1 MDTAQEV
8 HNLKL
13 SLAYSAFYEK
23 FTYKFYS
30 RLDKL
35 TSLVILLA
43 AIFIATGLNYPIVFS
58 FIIAIA
64 AFIKITSLSES
75 KSEVAGAKYRDY
87 ITLFICLDDKNINAI
102 KRRYRRVQLNDS
114 MEIDGLAHPA
124 RLAALSTLG
133 MTPEKGYTEERN
145 LSIKERLILLFIG
158 ERIEYNFPK
167 KYQIISSETLVV
179 GKLKKE

>member
-13 SLAYSAFYEK
+13 SLAYSAWYEK
-23 FTYKFYS
+23 FTYKFFS

-35 TSLVILLA
+35 TSLVILLTA
-43 AIFIATGLNYPIVFS
+43 NFIVTGLNYPIVFGL
-58 FIIAIA
+58 IITIA
-64 AFIKITSLSES
+64 TFVKLISLSES
-75 KSEVAGAKYRDY
+75 KSEVAKAKNRDY
-87 ITLFICLDDKNINAI
+87 ISLYIALNDKNINAI

-114 MEIDGLAHPA
+114 MEVAGLSHPA
-124 RLAALSTLG
+124 RLSALTMVG